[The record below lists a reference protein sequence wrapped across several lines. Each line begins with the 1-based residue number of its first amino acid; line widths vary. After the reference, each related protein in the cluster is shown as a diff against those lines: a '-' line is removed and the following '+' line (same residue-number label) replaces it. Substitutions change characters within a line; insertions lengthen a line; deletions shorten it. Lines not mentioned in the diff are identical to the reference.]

1 METEYTEIRFGATA
15 VKKGFVTTD
24 DILNALSVQVH
35 EDLSLG
41 EHRPLGKILLDEDLI
56 TAPQLKEVLKAIEE
70 NDDEGDGKAVTN

>member
-35 EDLSLG
+35 EDLSMG
-41 EHRPLGKILLDEDLI
+41 DHRPLGKILLDEHLI

-70 NDDEGDGKAVTN
+70 NDDDNGEKSVNN